1 MGICR
6 LRDIL
11 ALDRDFLYD
20 SLGDSTRESGTFL
33 SNVGWLYGNQIDHE
47 QKTPILY

>member
-20 SLGDSTRESGTFL
+20 SLGDSTRESGPFFIECGLTL
-33 SNVGWLYGNQIDHE
+33 R
-47 QKTPILY
+47 